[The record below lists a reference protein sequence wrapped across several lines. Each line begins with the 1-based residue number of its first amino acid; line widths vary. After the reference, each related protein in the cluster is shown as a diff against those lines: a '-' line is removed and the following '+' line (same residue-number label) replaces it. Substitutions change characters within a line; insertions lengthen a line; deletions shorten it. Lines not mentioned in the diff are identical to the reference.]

1 MKKGLK
7 RGLWAIVILAILGA
21 GSYYGYKR
29 YKGQKP
35 TIQLLTAT
43 VSHGSVVQ
51 GIDATGRL
59 QAVMTVQVGSQ
70 VSGTIKSLYAD
81 FNSQVKKGQVVAEL
95 EPSLFQTQVEQAEA
109 TVTRSQ
115 ADVER
120 ARVQLEDSK
129 LKLTRARDLAE
140 RKLIP
145 QADLETAEANSR
157 QAEAALKSAQ
167 AQLVQGQASLNQNKV
182 NLGHTVI
189 TAPID
194 GVVINRNVSVGQTVA
209 ASMQAPTLFEIA
221 NDLAQMQVNANID
234 ESDIGAIN
242 PGQVVR
248 FQVDAFPGQTFTGTV
263 SQVRL
268 NPVIEQNVV
277 SYVTVIDVPNPEL
290 RLRPGMT
297 ANVTVEVARV
307 DDTLRVPAA
316 AVRFSPTPELFASLG
331 QPVVEPLNITEN
343 RRGDREGAQASA
355 TVGGGR
361 GEGPATNATDGRG
374 GARGTNGRA
383 TEARGTDGR
392 GTDGRGTDGRGTES
406 RSESQRAEA
415 RSDTGRGDA
424 AGSGE
429 TTSAEGRGGN
439 DERRAALRERL
450 QQMSPEERQA
460 FFAARGGGRGG
471 FGGGG
476 RGGFGGGDG
485 GGRGGFGGGNGGG
498 FDGGG
503 NGGGGARA
511 GGGGGRGNFGGG
523 NFGGGGGGGGGARAA
538 ARAARTGDAGQGAV
552 RFRAAPGER
561 RNVPGQ
567 VWTLVDGKLK
577 PVAVRVGISGGSNVA
592 VTSDGLKEGDFVATG
607 VIETTEQAAQGGVSN
622 PLLPQGRGR
631 GGFFGFPGGGNRG
644 GGGGGGNRGGGG
656 GGGGGGPRGGGGGE

>member
-1 MKKGLK
+1 MKRALK

-21 GSYYGYKR
+21 GGYYGYKR
-29 YKGQKP
+29 YKGEKP
-35 TIQLLTAT
+35 TIQLVTAT

-81 FNSQVKKGQVVAEL
+81 FNSQVKKGQIVAEL

-109 TVTRSQ
+109 TVTRGQ

-120 ARVQLEDSK
+120 ARVQLEDTK
-129 LKLTRARDLAE
+129 LKLVRARDLAQ

-189 TAPID
+189 AAPID

-242 PGQVVR
+242 PGQAVR

-307 DDTLRVPAA
+307 DDTLRVPTS
-316 AVRFSPTPELFASLG
+316 AVRFSPTPELFAALG

-343 RRGDREGAQASA
+343 TRGDREGAQASA
-355 TVGGGR
+355 SVGGGR
-361 GEGPATNATDGRG
+361 GEGPAANATNGRG
-374 GARGTNGRA
+374 GARGTNGRAAEARGTDGRA

-392 GTDGRGTDGRGTES
+392 GTQS
-406 RSESQRAEA
+406 PRAEA
-415 RSDTGRGDA
+415 RGDAGRGDA
-424 AGSGE
+424 AGGE
-429 TTSAEGRGGN
+429 AASADGRGGN

-460 FFAARGGGRGG
+460 FFASRGGGRGG
-471 FGGGG
+471 FGGG

-511 GGGGGRGNFGGG
+511 GGGGRGNFGGG
-523 NFGGGGGGGGGARAA
+523 NFGGGGARAA
-538 ARAARTGDAGQGAV
+538 ARAARTGDAGQGGV
-552 RFRAAPGER
+552 RFRAVPGER

-567 VWTLVDGKLK
+567 VWTIVDGKLK
-577 PVAVRVGISGGSNVA
+577 PVAVRIGITGGPNVA
-592 VTSDGLKEGDFVATG
+592 ITSDVIKEGDVVATG
-607 VIETTEQAAQGGVSN
+607 VIETTEQAAQGGVAN

-631 GGFFGFPGGGNRG
+631 GGFGFP
-644 GGGGGGNRGGGG
+644 GGGGNRGQGGGGNRGG
-656 GGGGGGPRGGGGGE
+656 GGGGGGPRGGGGGQ

>member
-21 GSYYGYKR
+21 GGYYGYKR
-29 YKGQKP
+29 YKGEKP
-35 TIQLLTAT
+35 TIQLVTAT

-81 FNSQVKKGQVVAEL
+81 FNSQVKKGQIVAEL

-109 TVTRSQ
+109 TVTRGQ

-120 ARVQLEDSK
+120 ARVQLEDTK
-129 LKLTRARDLAE
+129 LKLVRARDLAQ

-167 AQLVQGQASLNQNKV
+167 AQLVQGQASLNQTKV

-189 TAPID
+189 AAPID

-242 PGQVVR
+242 PGQAVR

-307 DDTLRVPAA
+307 DDTLRVPTS
-316 AVRFSPTPELFASLG
+316 AVRFSPTPELFAALG
-331 QPVVEPLNITEN
+331 QPVVEPLDITEN

-355 TVGGGR
+355 SVGGGR

-374 GARGTNGRA
+374 GARGTSGRA

-392 GTDGRGTDGRGTES
+392 GTASRGTEPP
-406 RSESQRAEA
+406 RAEA
-415 RSDTGRGDA
+415 RGDAGRGDA

-429 TTSAEGRGGN
+429 ATSADGRGGN
-439 DERRAALRERL
+439 DDRRAALRERL

-460 FFAARGGGRGG
+460 FFASRGGGRGG

-498 FDGGG
+498 FEGGG
-503 NGGGGARA
+503 NGGGARA
-511 GGGGGRGNFGGG
+511 GGGGLGGG
-523 NFGGGGGGGGGARAA
+523 NVGGGARAA

-567 VWTLVDGKLK
+567 VWTVVDGKLK
-577 PVAVRVGISGGSNVA
+577 PVAVRVGISGGPNVA
-592 VTSDGLKEGDFVATG
+592 VTSDGLKEGDIVATG

-644 GGGGGGNRGGGG
+644 QGGGGGNRGGGG
-656 GGGGGGPRGGGGGE
+656 GGGGARGGGGGQ

>member
-7 RGLWAIVILAILGA
+7 RGLWAVVIVAILGA
-21 GSYYGYKR
+21 GGYYGYKR
-29 YKGQKP
+29 YKGEKP
-35 TIQLLTAT
+35 TIQLVTAAVT
-43 VSHGSVVQ
+43 HGSVVQ

-70 VSGTIKSLYAD
+70 VSGTIKSLYVD
-81 FNSQVKKGQVVAEL
+81 FNSQVKKGQIVAEL

-109 TVTRSQ
+109 TVTRGQ

-120 ARVQLEDSK
+120 ARVQLEDTK
-129 LKLTRARDLAE
+129 LKLARARDLAQ

-145 QADLETAEANSR
+145 QADLETAEANTR

-189 TAPID
+189 AAPID

-221 NDLAQMQVNANID
+221 NDLAEMQVNANID

-242 PGQVVR
+242 PGQAVR

-277 SYVTVIDVPNPEL
+277 SYVTVIDVPNPDL

-307 DDTLRVPAA
+307 DDTLRVPTS
-316 AVRFSPTPELFASLG
+316 AVRFSPTPEVFAALG
-331 QPVVEPLNITEN
+331 QPVVPALNITEN
-343 RRGDREGAQASA
+343 TRGDREGAQASA
-355 TVGGGR
+355 VRGGR
-361 GEGPATNATDGRG
+361 GEGPGANATDGRG
-374 GARGTNGRA
+374 GSRGTNGRA
-383 TEARGTDGR
+383 TDERDTTGR
-392 GTDGRGTDGRGTES
+392 
-406 RSESQRAEA
+406 RAEA
-415 RSDTGRGDA
+415 RGGDA
-424 AGSGE
+424 
-429 TTSAEGRGGN
+429 GRGGN
-439 DERRAALRERL
+439 DDRRAALRERL
-450 QQMSPEERQA
+450 QQMTPEERQA
-460 FFAARGGGRGG
+460 FFASRGGRGG
-471 FGGGG
+471 FGGGGG
-476 RGGFGGGDG
+476 RGGFGGGTG
-485 GGRGGFGGGNGGG
+485 GGS
-498 FDGGG
+498 DGGG
-503 NGGGGARA
+503 NGGRGVRGGGAGFGGGNA
-511 GGGGGRGNFGGG
+511 GGATAGGG
-523 NFGGGGGGGGGARAA
+523 NFGRNA
-538 ARAARTGDAGQGAV
+538 ARGATRTGDAGQGAF
-552 RFRAAPGER
+552 RFRGGAPGER

-567 VWTLVDGKLK
+567 VWTVVDNKLK
-577 PVAVRVGISGGSNVA
+577 PVPVRIGVTGGPNVA
-592 VTSDGLKEGDFVATG
+592 ITSDVLKEGDVVATG
-607 VIETTEQAAQGGVSN
+607 VIETTEQDAQGGVTN

-644 GGGGGGNRGGGG
+644 QGGGGNRGGGG
-656 GGGGGGPRGGGGGE
+656 GGGGGNGGGARGGGGRQ